1 MRVKQ
6 LFDFKCLLKFF
17 KILCLMYPSIEMMKD
32 HKISSDKPLPKVNA
46 VLIIDLQEKII
57 RPIFNKDTI
66 IKNIKKLIDAYQ
78 ILEENIFVSEQN
90 PLKLGLTIPELLPKA
105 GFKKFEKMEFSLAK
119 IEEFLKELKAKKITN
134 LIVCGIE
141 THICIQQTVLDCL
154 QKGFEVIL
162 VSDAMSSRNRVDHEI
177 ALQRM
182 IQKGA
187 ILTTTESI
195 IFELCKTADRKEFKE
210 IRNIIIS

>member
-1 MRVKQ
+1 
-6 LFDFKCLLKFF
+6 
-17 KILCLMYPSIEMMKD
+17 MMKG
-32 HKISSDKPLPKVNA
+32 HEKSTDKLLPKVNA
-46 VLIIDLQEKII
+46 LLIIDVQEKII
-57 RPIFNKDTI
+57 RPIFNKDSIT
-66 IKNIKKLIDAYQ
+66 KNIKKLIDAYQ
-78 ILEENIFVSEQN
+78 ILEENIFLSEQN
-90 PLKLGLTIPELLPKA
+90 PLKLGVTIPELLPIA
-105 GFKKFEKMEFSLAK
+105 GFRKIEKMEFSLTK
-119 IEEFLKELKAKKITN
+119 LEEFLKELKNKKITN

-210 IRNIIIS
+210 IRNIIIR

>member
-1 MRVKQ
+1 
-6 LFDFKCLLKFF
+6 
-17 KILCLMYPSIEMMKD
+17 MMKD
-32 HKISSDKPLPKVNA
+32 PVNTSEKISPKVNA
-46 VLIIDLQEKII
+46 LIIVDIQEKII
-57 RPIFNKDTI
+57 NPVFNKDSIT
-66 IKNIKKLIDAYQ
+66 KNIKKLIDAYQ

-90 PLKLGLTIPELLPKA
+90 PFKLGATIPELLPKTR
-105 GFKKFEKMEFSLAK
+105 FKKIEKMEFSLGN
-119 IEEFLKELKAKKITN
+119 IQEFLSELKDKKITN

-182 IQKGA
+182 IHRGA

-195 IFELCKTADRKEFKE
+195 IFELCKTADRKEFRE
-210 IRNIIIS
+210 IRNIILS

>member
-1 MRVKQ
+1 
-6 LFDFKCLLKFF
+6 
-17 KILCLMYPSIEMMKD
+17 MMND
-32 HKISSDKPLPKVNA
+32 QEISSDKLSSKVNA
-46 VLIIDLQEKII
+46 LIIIDIQEKII
-57 RPIFNKDTI
+57 RQIFNKNSI
-66 IKNIKKLIDAYQ
+66 IKNIKKLINAYE
-78 ILEENIFVSEQN
+78 ILEENIFISEQN
-90 PLKLGLTIPELLPKA
+90 PDKLGGTIPELLPKN
-105 GFKKFEKMEFSLAK
+105 GFKKIEKMEFSLAN
-119 IEEFLKELKAKKITN
+119 IQGFLEELKNKKITN

-154 QKGFEVIL
+154 EKGLEVIL

-187 ILTTTESI
+187 NLSTTESI

-210 IRNIIIS
+210 IRNIIIR

>member
-1 MRVKQ
+1 
-6 LFDFKCLLKFF
+6 
-17 KILCLMYPSIEMMKD
+17 MMKD
-32 HKISSDKPLPKVNA
+32 HEKSSEKLSPKVNA
-46 VLIIDLQEKII
+46 LLIIDVQEKII
-57 RPIFNKDTI
+57 RAIFNKDLIT
-66 IKNIKKLIDAYQ
+66 KNIKKLIDAYQ
-78 ILEENIFVSEQN
+78 ILEENIFISEQN
-90 PLKLGLTIPELLPKA
+90 PLKLGETIPELLPKA
-105 GFKKFEKMEFSLAK
+105 RFKKIEKMVFSLAN
-119 IEEFLKELKAKKITN
+119 IQDFLNELKNKKISN

-162 VSDAMSSRNRVDHEI
+162 ISDAMGSRNRVDHEI

-182 IQKGA
+182 MQSGA

-210 IRNIIIS
+210 IKNIIIS

>member
-1 MRVKQ
+1 
-6 LFDFKCLLKFF
+6 
-17 KILCLMYPSIEMMKD
+17 MMND
-32 HKISSDKPLPKVNA
+32 QEISSDKLPSKVNA
-46 VLIIDLQEKII
+46 LIIIDIQEKII
-57 RPIFNKDTI
+57 KPIFNKDSIT
-66 IKNIKKLIDAYQ
+66 KNIKKLLDAYQ
-78 ILEENIFVSEQN
+78 ILEKNIVVSEQN
-90 PLKLGLTIPELLPKA
+90 PIKLGATIPKLLPKA
-105 GFKKFEKMEFSLAK
+105 GFKRIEKMEFSLANTQ
-119 IEEFLKELKAKKITN
+119 EFLKELENKKITN

-182 IQKGA
+182 TQSGA

-195 IFELCKTADRKEFKE
+195 IFELCKTADREEFKE
-210 IRNIIIS
+210 IRNIIMS

>member
-1 MRVKQ
+1 MNDQ
-6 LFDFKCLLKFF
+6 EISFDKF
-17 KILCLMYPSIEMMKD
+17 
-32 HKISSDKPLPKVNA
+32 SSKVNA
-46 VLIIDLQEKII
+46 LLIIDIQEKII
-57 RPIFNKDTI
+57 RPIFNKDSI
-66 IKNIKKLIDAYQ
+66 IKNIKKLINAYQ
-78 ILEENIFVSEQN
+78 ILEENIFISEQN
-90 PLKLGLTIPELLPKA
+90 PLKLGETIPELLPKA
-105 GFKKFEKMEFSLAK
+105 RFKKIDKMVFSLAK
-119 IEEFLKELKAKKITN
+119 IQDFLNELKNKKISN

-162 VSDAMSSRNRVDHEI
+162 ISDAMGSRNRVDHEI

-182 IQKGA
+182 AQSGA

-210 IRNIIIS
+210 IRNIIMS

>member
-1 MRVKQ
+1 
-6 LFDFKCLLKFF
+6 
-17 KILCLMYPSIEMMKD
+17 MMKG
-32 HKISSDKPLPKVNA
+32 HEKSSDKLSPKVNA
-46 VLIIDLQEKII
+46 LLIIDVQEKII
-57 RPIFNKDTI
+57 RTIFNKDSTT
-66 IKNIKKLIDAYQ
+66 KNIKKLIDAYQ
-78 ILEENIFVSEQN
+78 ILEKNIFISEQN
-90 PLKLGLTIPELLPKA
+90 PLKLGVTIPEVLPKA
-105 GFKKFEKMEFSLAK
+105 RFRKIQKMEFSLAN
-119 IEEFLKELKAKKITN
+119 IQEFLKELKNKKITN

-141 THICIQQTVLDCL
+141 THICIQQTVLDSL

-210 IRNIIIS
+210 IRNIIIR

>member
-1 MRVKQ
+1 
-6 LFDFKCLLKFF
+6 
-17 KILCLMYPSIEMMKD
+17 MMKG
-32 HKISSDKPLPKVNA
+32 HEKSSEKLSPKVNA
-46 VLIIDLQEKII
+46 LLIIDVQEKII
-57 RPIFNKDTI
+57 SAIFKKDSI

-78 ILEENIFVSEQN
+78 ILEENIFISEQN
-90 PLKLGLTIPELLPKA
+90 PLKLGVTIPELLPKS
-105 GFKKFEKMEFSLAK
+105 GFKKIEKMAFSLAN
-119 IEEFLKELKAKKITN
+119 IQDFLKELKNKKITN

-154 QKGFEVIL
+154 QKGLEVIL
-162 VSDAMSSRNRVDHEI
+162 VSDAMSSRNSLDHEI

-210 IRNIIIS
+210 IRNIIIR

>member
-1 MRVKQ
+1 
-6 LFDFKCLLKFF
+6 
-17 KILCLMYPSIEMMKD
+17 MMKD
-32 HKISSDKPLPKVNA
+32 PENTAEKIFPKVNA
-46 VLIIDLQEKII
+46 LIIVDIQEKII
-57 RPIFNKDTI
+57 KPIFNKDSIT
-66 IKNIKKLIDAYQ
+66 KNIKKLIDAYQ

-90 PLKLGLTIPELLPKA
+90 PFKLGKTIPELLPKG
-105 GFKKFEKMEFSLAK
+105 GFKKIEKMEFSLAN
-119 IEEFLKELKAKKITN
+119 IQDFLKELKKKKITN
-134 LIVCGIE
+134 LIFCGIE

-162 VSDAMSSRNRVDHEI
+162 ISDAMGSRNKVDHEI

-195 IFELCKTADRKEFKE
+195 IFELCKTANRKEFKE
-210 IRNIIIS
+210 IREIIVS